1 MRVVRSPVAHGQILD
16 IAIDEAA
23 QMPGIEAVW
32 TGADITEIPPIDFR
46 LVRVDGLDPYRQ
58 PILAAQTVRYVGEP
72 LAVVFAED
80 PYLAE
85 DAAELIFADIEELKP
100 CTRAIERP
108 GIFAPGLSTEAAV
121 IEKSYGNLDKA
132 FDRADH
138 VIELELGIGRHTGV
152 PLETRG
158 GLAIYDAPKNLLE
171 VYGAAKIPHLN
182 RLALVK
188 LLGLELENLHIYE
201 SHVGGGFGVRG
212 ELYPEDVLFCL
223 AATRLH
229 RPVKWIEDRKEH
241 LIAANHSRDQEHK
254 IRAAVDGRG
263 FILAIECDF
272 WVDQGA
278 YVRTHA
284 ATVTDLTA
292 ALLPGPYLVPAY
304 RARGHIRLTN
314 KTPAGTYRAPGR
326 YEGSFV
332 RERLIDAIACK
343 LGIDPVAVRRTNY
356 IPANKM
362 PFARG
367 LNTLG
372 TEVKYDSGDYA
383 GHLDKTLE
391 AIGYNALKAQIA
403 SRRAAGEMI
412 GVGMG
417 AFVEKSGLGPS
428 DTARLLVD
436 RFGNI
441 EIVTGTASVGQG
453 VETVLAQIC
462 ADSLGTDLSSIRV
475 THGQTDRIEHG
486 LGAFASRATVMTGSA
501 VHMAAKA
508 LKTTLLGITSELV
521 QLPPDALEFRNGVVQ
536 PAGTEAGPSV
546 SLAEVARHYYGK
558 YKGTTDGVLAA
569 AGTFATEH
577 MAYPY
582 GTHVAVV
589 CVDRE
594 TARVEVERYIVSYD
608 IGAAVNP
615 ILIEG
620 QLAGGAAQGIGGAL
634 FEQFVYDEFAQP
646 LSSTFMGYLI
656 PTAMEIPRI
665 ETIVTEDAP
674 SPLNPLGVKGA
685 GEGGITAAGAAIA
698 AAVDDAIGRPGAITH
713 LPITPDSLR
722 KTIAGIGAS

>member
-1 MRVVRSPVAHGQILD
+1 MRLIGQSEKRLEDQPLLCGTAKFAADISFPNQLHMRVVRSTVAHGRILK
-16 IAIDEAA
+16 IEIDEAA
-23 QMPGIEAVW
+23 RMPGVEAVW
-32 TGADITEIPPIDFR
+32 TGADTTEIPPIDFR
-46 LVRVDGLDPYRQ
+46 LVRVDGLEPYRQ
-58 PILAAQTVRYVGEP
+58 PVLAAQTVRYVGEP

-80 PYLAE
+80 AYLAE
-85 DAAELIFADIEELKP
+85 DAAELIFADIDELEP
-100 CTRAIERP
+100 CTRAIARP

-121 IEKSYGNLDKA
+121 IEKSYGDLDKA

-138 VIELELGIGRHTGV
+138 VIELELGIGRHSGV

-158 GLAIYDAPKNLLE
+158 GLATYDPAKDLLE
-171 VYGAAKIPHLN
+171 VYGASKIPHLN

-212 ELYPEDVLFCL
+212 ELYPEDVLLCL
-223 AATRLH
+223 AATRLN

-254 IRAAVDGRG
+254 IRAAFDGRG
-263 FILAIECDF
+263 FILAIECEF

-326 YEGSFV
+326 YEGTFV
-332 RERLIDAIACK
+332 RERLIDAIAYR
-343 LGIDPVAVRRTNY
+343 LGIDPVTVRRTNY
-356 IPANKM
+356 IPADKM
-362 PFARG
+362 PFARC

-383 GHLDKTLE
+383 RHLDKTLE
-391 AIGYNALKAQIA
+391 SIGYDALKAQIA

-428 DTARLLVD
+428 DTAWLLVD
-436 RFGNI
+436 QFGNI
-441 EIVTGTASVGQG
+441 EIVTGAASVGQG

-462 ADSLGTDLSSIRV
+462 ADSLGTDLSSISV

-486 LGAFASRATVMTGSA
+486 LGAFASRVTVMTGSA

-508 LKTTLLGITSELV
+508 LKTKLLGIASELM

-536 PAGTEAGPSV
+536 PVGTESGPSV
-546 SLAEVARHYYGK
+546 SLAEVAHHYYGRHNGK
-558 YKGTTDGVLAA
+558 ADKVLAA
-569 AGTFATEH
+569 AGTFATDH

-582 GTHVAVV
+582 GTHIAVV
-589 CVDRE
+589 CVDRA

-615 ILIEG
+615 HVDRG
-620 QLAGGAAQGIGGAL
+620 TTCRRRCTRHWRRAL
-634 FEQFVYDEFAQP
+634 
-646 LSSTFMGYLI
+646 
-656 PTAMEIPRI
+656 R
-665 ETIVTEDAP
+665 
-674 SPLNPLGVKGA
+674 
-685 GEGGITAAGAAIA
+685 AIC
-698 AAVDDAIGRPGAITH
+698 
-713 LPITPDSLR
+713 L
-722 KTIAGIGAS
+722 